1 MCEFCSFGPNSKNTD
16 RDSTNPVFSG
26 FFSADAIEAAVR
38 KTTEQ
43 HQQNRRN
50 RRAQI
55 QEDVDDNDQL
65 RNNSGIPL
73 ECSGSA
79 DDDEEEE
86 EEEDDDGT

>member
-1 MCEFCSFGPNSKNTD
+1 MCEFCSFGPNSNKSD

-38 KTTEQ
+38 QTTQ
-43 HQQNRRN
+43 KQQQNRRN

-55 QEDVDDNDQL
+55 QENVDDNDQL
-65 RNNSGIPL
+65 RGNSGIPL
-73 ECSGSA
+73 ECPGSA

-86 EEEDDDGT
+86 GEEDDDGT